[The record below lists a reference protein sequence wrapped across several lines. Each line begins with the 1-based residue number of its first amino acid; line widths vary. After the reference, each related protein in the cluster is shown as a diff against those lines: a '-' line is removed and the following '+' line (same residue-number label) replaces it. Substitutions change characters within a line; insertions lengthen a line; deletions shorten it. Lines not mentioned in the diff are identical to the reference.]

1 MKIRSSTELQD
12 FLDADLK
19 KRKRELTS
27 YKFLITDARIHE
39 KGPLLRAAIPL
50 VYAHWEG
57 FIKYSSIAYLDYVA
71 RKNPVLKTLKNNF
84 MVLAIREK
92 MLSALNSKKTTV
104 HEELLNYIFDNMDK
118 NVTFDP
124 YSVIDT
130 ESNLSSIVLK
140 NIMHAVGLD
149 FDDFWEKKVHQIDNK
164 LLKHRNEIA
173 HGELVEITQDL
184 YEELHDFVI
193 VSLEQYKTLI
203 ENAAYTSSYQKTS

>member
-1 MKIRSSTELQD
+1 MKIRSKTELQD
-12 FLDADLK
+12 FLDADLS
-19 KRKRELTS
+19 KRKKELTN
-27 YKFLITDARIHE
+27 YKFLVREARTHQ
-39 KGPLLRAAIPL
+39 KGALLRAGIPL

-57 FIKYSSIAYLDYVA
+57 FVKYASLAYLDYVA
-71 RKNPVLKTLKNNF
+71 RKSPVLKTLKNNF

-92 MLSALNSKKTTV
+92 ILSAANSKKTIA
-104 HEELLNYIFDNMDK
+104 HEELLNYLFDNMDK

-124 YSVIDT
+124 SSVIDT
-130 ESNLSSIVLK
+130 ESNLSSSVLK
-140 NIMHAVGLD
+140 NIMHAVGLA
-149 FDDFWEKKVHQIDNK
+149 FDDIWEKKIQQIDSK